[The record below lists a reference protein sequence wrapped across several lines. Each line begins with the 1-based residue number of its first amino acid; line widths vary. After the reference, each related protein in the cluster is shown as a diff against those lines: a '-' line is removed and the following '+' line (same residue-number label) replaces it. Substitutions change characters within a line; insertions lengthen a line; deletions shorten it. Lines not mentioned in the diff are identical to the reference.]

1 MRGKKHLLS
10 QVLTISK
17 INPIFSKWKVNEV
30 TFEKSMEI
38 TDFGR
43 ERIAICR
50 ECDCYKIGICIK
62 SGETMVLKVSCEAF
76 ICPEGRWD

>member
-17 INPIFSKWKVNEV
+17 INPIFSKWKINEV

-62 SGETMVLKVSCEAF
+62 SGETMVLKVSCEEL
-76 ICPEGRWD
+76 ICPEGNW

>member
-1 MRGKKHLLS
+1 
-10 QVLTISK
+10 
-17 INPIFSKWKVNEV
+17 
-30 TFEKSMEI
+30 MEI

-50 ECDCYKIGICIK
+50 ECDCYKLGICIK
-62 SGETMVLKVSCEAF
+62 SGETMVLKVSCETL

>member
-1 MRGKKHLLS
+1 M
-10 QVLTISK
+10 QTILK
-17 INPIFSKWKVNEV
+17 INHIISKWKVNEV
-30 TFEKSMEI
+30 VFEKDMEI

-50 ECDCYKIGICIK
+50 ECDCYKLGICIK
-62 SGETMVLKVSCEAF
+62 SGETMVLKVSCETF

>member
-1 MRGKKHLLS
+1 VRGKKHLLS
-10 QVLTISK
+10 QVLTIPN

-50 ECDCYKIGICIK
+50 ECPNYKFGICIK
-62 SGETMVLKVSCEAF
+62 SGETMVLKVSCEEL
-76 ICPEGRWD
+76 ICPEGNW

>member
-1 MRGKKHLLS
+1 MRGKKHSLS

-17 INPIFSKWKVNEV
+17 ISPIFSKWKVNEV
-30 TFEKSMEI
+30 VFEKDMEI

-50 ECDCYKIGICIK
+50 ECDCYKLGICIK
-62 SGETMVLKVSCEAF
+62 SGETMVLRVSCEEL
-76 ICPEGRWD
+76 ICPEGNW